1 MMNDVY
7 DSRPKRMVGCLRGIV
22 ENRQKDRLMESRE
35 IYLETRRMFQ
45 ATTDIMPRDQSRKRS
60 RSEGLGDEVD

>member
-7 DSRPKRMVGCLRGIV
+7 DSRPKRMVGRLRGIV

-45 ATTDIMPRDQSRKRS
+45 ATTDIMPRDQ
-60 RSEGLGDEVD
+60 